1 MHYPL
6 ISVIISWGIFILII
20 ICFIMYVKSK
30 FNKIFNKNQSNYN
43 SVTYDNISQINNQNN
58 FDLNNDD
65 SMINGT
71 DEVDKQI
78 IKTLKSPGAVLGQY
92 SSMLTSTNIHADLL
106 YDDLNNL
113 IEHSDDIYDDL
124 KRNRETFNSGSSHS
138 NLYGIPIELRD
149 NEVNVN
155 IAGYFI
161 NLTLNEL
168 KNLTIDALKG
178 KINDNLILSHNAFDK

>member
-65 SMINGT
+65 LMINGT
-71 DEVDKQI
+71 EEVDKQI

-124 KRNRETFNSGSSHS
+124 KRNRETFNLGSSYS